1 MLKIENKGTL
11 SLKYLARMDVI
22 EEVVGKTKSGEEIK
36 LSEILQVSTLTQQA
50 NAIGDIAVGLAF
62 NGKNSVGYETTA
74 AFNASNILKKDL
86 ELQQGDA
93 QYLFIKVE
101 MPETVGNEANHDGVN
116 KPSIKFG
123 INVLATQSNTESDS
137 FGNKYDEEAVYPVAN
152 IGELQAAINNVV
164 NGDVIQF
171 SSDIEGDLVI
181 PQSAN
186 TKFVIDGNG
195 SKFAG
200 TILVDGKSA
209 TLTTAGI
216 TIKNVEFT
224 AATADAC
231 IQLGKDNNTRYT
243 CNVTIENCTFA
254 APEKVGI
261 KSYTG
266 GDKNLTIKNCVAT
279 SEAHS
284 LAQLKGVDGVLVEGC
299 EINSTRG
306 INFNNSTNVT
316 IDNCTFD
323 VQKYAVRFGEGS
335 AATGAAE
342 TYLIKNSTIKSAN
355 VEDAT
360 IVLRGTADLA
370 TLTIEN
376 CTIVGNPEIDNSA
389 VDAKVVK

>member
-1 MLKIENKGTL
+1 
-11 SLKYLARMDVI
+11 
-22 EEVVGKTKSGEEIK
+22 
-36 LSEILQVSTLTQQA
+36 
-50 NAIGDIAVGLAF
+50 
-62 NGKNSVGYETTA
+62 
-74 AFNASNILKKDL
+74 
-86 ELQQGDA
+86 
-93 QYLFIKVE
+93 